1 MPAKQ
6 KSINFTRRG
15 CNSKKAA
22 RILKENREEYG
33 KLLKKELA
41 KQTGKKSVTRAA
53 KAASKKHKKMTW
65 KQALKA
71 ASK

>member
-1 MPAKQ
+1 MATQ
-6 KSINFTRRG
+6 KSFNFTKRG

-22 RILKENREEYG
+22 RILKENREEYRN
-33 KLLKKELA
+33 LLKKEIA
-41 KQTGKKSVTRAA
+41 KQTGKKSVTKAA
-53 KAASKKHKKMTW
+53 KAASRKHKKMTW

>member
-6 KSINFTRRG
+6 KSINFTKRG
-15 CNSKKAA
+15 CNSKRAA
-22 RILKENREEYG
+22 RILKANREEYG
-33 KLLKKELA
+33 KLLKKEIA
-41 KQTGKKSVTRAA
+41 KQTGKKSVTKAA

>member
-1 MPAKQ
+1 MATQ
-6 KSINFTRRG
+6 KSFNFTRRG

-33 KLLKKELA
+33 KLLKKEIA
-41 KQTGKKSVTRAA
+41 KQTGKKSVTKAA